1 MFTFKNYL
9 LHNGKPV
16 LLPYNE
22 LVGSRTVHKRIN
34 VERNKVTLMQNGDH
48 IYVYMNGLNGVEPS
62 S

>member
-1 MFTFKNYL
+1 M